1 MITRERVRS
10 GRRENFYITDNSFI
24 DHYARE
30 AGLVGVAVYHV
41 LERYMHC
48 GTKSTYVGTAKV
60 AELLD
65 VSQRTVQRS
74 LRTLEDLKLIRIVR
88 TSSTTTYYIE
98 PVPPRAKTASTPLF
112 DKLEDEEPLPS
123 DDTKVA
129 WATPTSRQATSPARG
144 ATLASQRGDT
154 SDAPYKE
161 EQDLLNKTEEQENPE
176 FKKAA
181 LCIVNA
187 LKLPHTFVN
196 AAMAAVQVQLRRTK
210 FSMDGIVNEIATAAR
225 EASRRGVEAD
235 KFIEG
240 FLAQT
245 SAEQIVQ
252 ELHLPATSSLIS
264 TVAAAVKAEVT
275 YKGLPVEEV
284 AVLITN
290 SAQDDMLRGITIDR
304 FYFEGVKWRNRNG
317 NGKNKQGSQERLQQ
331 ELDILHSRVE

>member
-24 DHYARE
+24 DHYAKE

-41 LERYMHC
+41 LERYMNC

-74 LRTLEDLKLIRIVR
+74 LKTLEDLKLIRIVR
-88 TSSTTTYYIE
+88 TSTMTTYYIE
-98 PVPPRAKTASTPLF
+98 PVPPRAKTVSAPLF
-112 DKLEDEEPLPS
+112 DKLNEEEALS
-123 DDTKVA
+123 ATDTPVA
-129 WATPTSRQATSPARG
+129 WATPTSRQATSGSRA
-144 ATLASQRGDT
+144 ATSASQPNDT
-154 SDAPYKE
+154 SDASYKE
-161 EQDLLNKTEEQENPE
+161 EQNLLNKTEEQENTE
-176 FKKAA
+176 LNKAA

-187 LKLPHTFVN
+187 LKLPDTFIT
-196 AAMAAVQVQLRRTK
+196 AATAAVQVQLKRTRL
-210 FSMDGIVNEIATAAR
+210 SMDGIVNEIATAAHQ
-225 EASRRGVEAD
+225 AYRRGIEAD
-235 KFIEG
+235 KFLEG

-264 TVAAAVKAEVT
+264 TVAAAIKAEVT
-275 YKGLPVEEV
+275 YTRLSVEEV

-290 SAQDDMLRGITIDR
+290 SALDDMRGGIAIDR
-304 FYFEGVKWRNRNG
+304 FYFEGVKWRTRNG
-317 NGKNKQGSQERLQQ
+317 NGKHKQRSQERLQQ